1 MPVTFPRSHKS
12 GSLRTAGFGLGHAP
26 VPLGVPTD
34 PGPGRPE
41 GPASPAGGP
50 TSGEVSSLAGWGFCR
65 QRGCPAWGLAHLRVG
80 EVPGA
85 IVILVAPP
93 GEPGPEVHLDQL
105 PVRAEA
111 DVAEDAGEG
120 RRGQETALVWPGPQA
135 PTGPLRP
142 PPAPGWWVQRS
153 LSCPRWAAPR
163 RTLCR
168 AGQAA
173 GLWASASS
181 LPITIACYLRLVD
194 GAAVGHPRW
203 PPTGE
208 DLGAV
213 GSGARPALSG
223 QAVPGRTVSQD
234 DSWSSSLCS
243 VLAGFSPAASLPL
256 LACPYWGLGWP
267 VL

>member
-1 MPVTFPRSHKS
+1 M
-12 GSLRTAGFGLGHAP
+12 
-26 VPLGVPTD
+26 PLGVPTD
-34 PGPGRPE
+34 PGPGRPG

-50 TSGEVSSLAGWGFCR
+50 TSGEAGSLAGWGFCG
-65 QRGCPAWGLAHLRVG
+65 QRGCPARGPAHLRVG
-80 EVPGA
+80 KVPGA
-85 IVILVAPP
+85 VVILAALP
-93 GEPGPEVHLDQL
+93 GEPGPEVYLDQL

-120 RRGQETALVWPGPQA
+120 RRGQETALVWPA
-135 PTGPLRP
+135 PRHPPVPSGP
-142 PPAPGWWVQRS
+142 PPTPARLVQRS

-168 AGQAA
+168 AGQAT

-181 LPITIACYLRLVD
+181 IPTAIARYLRLAD

-208 DLGAV
+208 DVGAV
-213 GSGARPALSG
+213 GSGAQPALSG
-223 QAVPGRTVSQD
+223 QAGPGRTVSQD
-234 DSWSSSLCS
+234 DSWSSCLCS
-243 VLAGFSPAASLPL
+243 VLAGFSPSASPPL

>member
-1 MPVTFPRSHKS
+1 M
-12 GSLRTAGFGLGHAP
+12 
-26 VPLGVPTD
+26 PLGVPTD

-135 PTGPLRP
+135 PTGPLQASTRTWLVGPAVSLLP
-142 PPAPGWWVQRS
+142 PLGSPKTDPVQG
-153 LSCPRWAAPR
+153 
-163 RTLCR
+163 R
-168 AGQAA
+168 AGRRPL
-173 GLWASASS
+173 GISVSS
-181 LPITIACYLRLVD
+181 LPNTIACYLRLVD